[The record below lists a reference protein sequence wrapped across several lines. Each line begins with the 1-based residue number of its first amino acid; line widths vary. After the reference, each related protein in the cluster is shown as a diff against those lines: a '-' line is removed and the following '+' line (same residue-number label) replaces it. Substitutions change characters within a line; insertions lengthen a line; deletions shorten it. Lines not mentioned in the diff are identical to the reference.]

1 MNSQQKVDFTENLCE
16 IKILIFP
23 YCVHFNMKISKLS
36 ILIFQLKKDLIEERL
51 DAVAEMISHP
61 EVLSSVQTTLGR
73 FGDVDSLLSLC
84 AILPKTRSIPVV
96 EQRLNQIIG
105 LKTVLNFIPALVAVL
120 SVDIESELLRKI
132 VSVLQDPVFAEM
144 HEKLCEF
151 ICEEARVVKGAGAM
165 KLQRCIVIKSGLNGL
180 LDVARQTF
188 CELVEDIDSEVKRMS
203 EVLNLPLKM
212 GFTAQRGYHA
222 SVKKSDLYAVKG
234 KNFKIKDLPR
244 ECINPQMGKSA
255 LVFTTIDLVKTDQQV
270 QVTLVITNS
279 CV

>member
-1 MNSQQKVDFTENLCE
+1 MKV
-16 IKILIFP
+16 
-23 YCVHFNMKISKLS
+23 SKL
-36 ILIFQLKKDLIEERL
+36 FHFTFMKKDVIEERL
-51 DAVAEMISHP
+51 DAVEEMIEHP

-84 AILPKTRSIPVV
+84 AILPKTRSIPFV

-105 LKTVLNFIPALVAVL
+105 LKTVLNFIPSIVSVL

-132 VSVLQDPVFAEM
+132 ASILQDPVFTEM

-151 ICEEARVVKGAGAM
+151 ICEEARLAKGAGAM
-165 KLQRCIVIKSGLNGL
+165 KLQRCIAIKSGLNSV

-188 CELVEDIDSEVKRMS
+188 CELVEEIDEQVERMS
-203 EVLNLPLKM
+203 EDLNLPLKV
-212 GFTAQRGYHA
+212 GFSAQRGYHA
-222 SVKKSDLYAVKG
+222 SIKKSDLYAVKG

-255 LVFTTIDLVKTDQQV
+255 LVFTTIGIVKTDQQV
-270 QVTLVITNS
+270 QVSLTITNR
-279 CV
+279 VI